1 MLDYVRCSL
10 ASVCLDEVQSKC
22 RRFKKCVLSELAV
35 AEDRGQAVRDAA
47 ERRHC
52 RPPRRTDHRD
62 RGRLLRPARRP
73 TPLAEIVEREH
84 YCSRLGYR
92 ESVLDPTVYLLHA
105 EGKLQGAIAVEV
117 DDLFNFGSS
126 LHYQKMDELMTK
138 YKFGKMIKARP
149 DLSIKIR
156 SIDPDRLAWGV
167 MTDASFD
174 NAGDGRSQGAFGV
187 IAFHEDLQKGFRVPC
202 SLITWR
208 SGRIQRVVNSTLAAE
223 TQSLSKRL
231 GELRWIMSVYNEITD
246 PEFTVEQWEARM
258 ARNKVLAMVS
268 DECSSDFKE
277 ALCMVDAKALYDHLS
292 RESVGPSQD
301 KRTGLE
307 IQVIRQSMNSIR
319 GKVKWVPHPQM
330 AIDRLTKK
338 NASMDSLDQLLDSGE
353 YQVVEMAQA
362 LRDKK
367 DERERLGY
375 NRR

>member
-1 MLDYVRCSL
+1 MFRVITSMITVASIDYVGRSFST
-10 ASVCLDEVQSKC
+10 AIQSII
-22 RRFKKCVLSELAV
+22 A
-35 AEDRGQAVRDAA
+35 
-47 ERRHC
+47 
-52 RPPRRTDHRD
+52 
-62 RGRLLRPARRP
+62 
-73 TPLAEIVEREH
+73 
-84 YCSRLGYR
+84 LGYR

-105 EGKLQGAIAVEV
+105 DGKLQGAIAVE
-117 DDLFNFGSS
+117 DLLDIN
-126 LHYQKMDELMTK
+126 KAV
-138 YKFGKMIKARP
+138 KMIKARP
-149 DLSIKIR
+149 DLSIKVR

-223 TQSLSKRL
+223 TQSLSKGL
-231 GELRWIMSVYNEITD
+231 GELCWIMSVYNEITD
-246 PEFTVEQWEARM
+246 PEFTVEKWESRM
-258 ARNKVLAMVS
+258 ARNKVLALVS
-268 DECSSDFKE
+268 EESSSDFKE
-277 ALCMVDAKALYDHLS
+277 ALCIVDAKALYDHLS

-319 GKVKWVPHPQM
+319 GKIKWVPHPQM
-330 AIDRLTKK
+330 AIDGLTKK
-338 NASMDSLDQLLDSGE
+338 NASMDSLYQLLDTGE
-353 YQVVEMAQA
+353 YQVVELAEA
-362 LRDKK
+362 LQTKK